1 MFRNILVP
9 VDGSEPSNSAI
20 TFALRMASEE
30 RATVT
35 FAHAVEVTRIIAMT
49 STSGIGPQYALDAAL
64 QAGRDILALAQAQA
78 DDTAVKATTELLEGD
93 CVGALLDLAE
103 RMNADLIVVGSHGR
117 GGISRAIL
125 GSVAEGIL
133 RRSAMPVLVMH
144 APKKPASVTL
154 VGV

>member
-1 MFRNILVP
+1 
-9 VDGSEPSNSAI
+9 
-20 TFALRMASEE
+20 
-30 RATVT
+30 
-35 FAHAVEVTRIIAMT
+35 
-49 STSGIGPQYALDAAL
+49 
-64 QAGRDILALAQAQA
+64 
-78 DDTAVKATTELLEGD
+78 LEGD